1 MMQNQILQDASKS
14 KDHPQLLTDDLVSIM
29 RFIKRGREWFDHE
42 ADFVFKSHTLW
53 PEEGSVGDLILTSN
67 EV

>member
-1 MMQNQILQDASKS
+1 MTSLALCDSS
-14 KDHPQLLTDDLVSIM
+14 
-29 RFIKRGREWFDHE
+29 REAGGGLHE